1 MADSIRIFQLAKE
14 LNISH
19 TDILDFLKSKDISVS
34 SHMSPIDGKTQ
45 QIVYTEFAKDRQ
57 SAERDRKEQ
66 VRKEIH
72 DSKVVMKTKS
82 VKKFQILSVQEQRE
96 AEKKKAESKAVETSK
111 DEGKS
116 KKAPAEIKPKKKLR
130 KITLREPE
138 NKDDGKKAKKHKDDI
153 KKDNSAVKRLK
164 KTLASIDS
172 GPKKKSYK
180 KLKKDSNA
188 VDGDQ
193 IRVVELSEYASIDE
207 VAKVL
212 DVGTSEVI
220 GKCLQMGILATV
232 NQRLEWDVI
241 ELIAGEYDVEL
252 KKYEEVV
259 DDLFVTAHSEEE
271 LTNAIQRAPVVT
283 IMGHVDHGKT
293 SILDYIRETKVA
305 AGESGGIT
313 QRVGAYQVVH
323 NENAIT
329 FLDTPGHE
337 AFTAMRA
344 RGAQSTDIVIL
355 VVAADDSVMPQTI
368 EAINHAKA
376 AEVPIVVAINKID
389 KQGANPDIVKR
400 ELSEKNVLVE
410 EWGGKIQSVNT
421 SAITGEGIDALME
434 AILLEAEVLD
444 LKANVD
450 IDCKGIVID
459 SKLDKGLGPVATV
472 LIQKGTL
479 KIGTPFICN
488 NHPGKVRAIMNER
501 NERVKEAKPS
511 DPVQIL
517 GFDQVPQ
524 AGDIF
529 AEVENESDLK
539 KIANERQRIKRE
551 IDLQMVQKTSLDS
564 ISAQIKE
571 GDINNL
577 NIIIKADAD
586 GSIEALIQSIEK
598 INNDEV
604 GVDIVH
610 KGVGNVTESDV
621 LLAQA
626 SQAIIIG
633 FGVQVP
639 SNTKLLASQNNV
651 EIRAYSIIYQI
662 VEDVKMAVE
671 GLLKPDMV
679 EEVIGVAV
687 VKESFKIPKI
697 GFIAGSQVESGKIT
711 RDSFVR
717 LIREEEELVSKGSI
731 TSLKRFKDDVAS
743 VDSGM
748 ECGISVEGVKK
759 YFEGDRIVAYKINE
773 IKRTLADS
781 WIISHFLDQKEY
793 HNKF

>member
-1 MADSIRIFQLAKE
+1 MTDSIRIFQLAKE

-19 TDILDFLKSKDISVS
+19 NDILDFLKSKDISVS

-45 QIVYTEFAKDRQ
+45 QLVYTEFAKDRQ

-82 VKKFQILSVQEQRE
+82 VKKFKIMSLEDQRKSGAKKTE
-96 AEKKKAESKAVETSK
+96 KNVEKVEKKDTSSKEKKPVVAE
-111 DEGKS
+111 
-116 KKAPAEIKPKKKLR
+116 PKKKLR
-130 KITLREPE
+130 KISLRQPE
-138 NKDDGKKAKKHKDDI
+138 NQEDKKMALKDKEEL
-153 KKDNSAVKRLK
+153 KKDSSAVKRLK
-164 KTLASIDS
+164 KTLASMDS

-180 KLKKDSNA
+180 KTKKDSKDISA
-188 VDGDQ
+188 DEK
-193 IRVVELSEYASIDE
+193 RVIELAEYASIDE
-207 VAKVL
+207 IAKVL
-212 DVGTSEVI
+212 DVTTSEVI
-220 GKCLQMGILATV
+220 SKCLQIGILATV

-259 DDLFVTAHSEEE
+259 DDLFVTTHSEEE
-271 LTNAIQRAPVVT
+271 LSNASKRAPVVT

-313 QRVGAYQVVH
+313 QRVGAYQVLH
-323 NENAIT
+323 NDNKIT

-368 EAINHAKA
+368 EAINHAQA
-376 AEVPIVVAINKID
+376 AEVPIIVAINKID
-389 KQGANPDIVKR
+389 KQGANADIVKR

-421 SAITGEGIDALME
+421 SAITGEGIDDLME
-434 AILLEAEVLD
+434 AILLESEVLD
-444 LKANVD
+444 LKANVE
-450 IDCKGIVID
+450 IECKGVVID
-459 SKLDKGLGPVATV
+459 SRLDKGLGPVATV

-488 NHPGKVRAIMNER
+488 NFPGKVRAIMNEK
-501 NERVKEAKPS
+501 NERIKEAKPS
-511 DPVQIL
+511 DAVQIL

-524 AGDIF
+524 SGDIF
-529 AEVENESDLK
+529 AEVSNESDLK

-551 IDLQMVQKTSLDS
+551 IDLQMVQKTSLDT

-577 NIIIKADAD
+577 NIIIKADSD

-598 INNDEV
+598 INNEEV

-610 KGVGNVTESDV
+610 KGVGNVSESDV

-626 SQAIIIG
+626 SNAVVIG
-633 FGVQVP
+633 FGVQIP
-639 SNTKLLASQNNV
+639 SNSKLLANQNNV
-651 EIRAYSIIYQI
+651 EIRAYNIIYQV
-662 VEDVKMAVE
+662 VEDIKLAVE
-671 GLLKPDMV
+671 GLLKPDLV
-679 EEVIGVAV
+679 EEIIGVAV

-711 RDSFVR
+711 RDSHVR
-717 LIREEEELVSKGSI
+717 LIREEEELISKGSI
-731 TSLKRFKDDVAS
+731 TSLKRFKDDVNT
-743 VDSGM
+743 VESGL
-748 ECGISVEGVKK
+748 ECGIAIEGVKK
-759 YFEGDRIVAYKINE
+759 FFEGDRIVAFKINE

-781 WIISHFLDQKEY
+781 
-793 HNKF
+793 

>member
-1 MADSIRIFQLAKE
+1 MTDSIRIFQLAKE

-19 TDILDFLKSKDISVS
+19 NDIVDFLKSKGISVT

-72 DSKVVMKTKS
+72 DSKVVMETKS
-82 VKKFQILSVQEQRE
+82 VKKFKIMSVQDQRQQDKVKKAKIKEQE
-96 AEKKKAESKAVETSK
+96 QESKTSSSKAEKVIEVK
-111 DEGKS
+111 
-116 KKAPAEIKPKKKLR
+116 KPKKKLR
-130 KITLREPE
+130 KITLRDSSTPQDKKE
-138 NKDDGKKAKKHKDDI
+138 NKKDKEAI
-153 KKDNSAVKRLK
+153 KKDTSAVKRLK
-164 KTLASIDS
+164 KTLASMDS
-172 GPKKKSYK
+172 SPKKKSYK
-180 KLKKDSNA
+180 KAKKDID
-188 VDGDQ
+188 VDNDSPRS
-193 IRVVELSEYASIDE
+193 IELAEYASIDE
-207 VAKVL
+207 IAKVL
-212 DVGTSEVI
+212 DVSTSEVI
-220 GKCLQMGILATV
+220 GKCLQMGVLATV
-232 NQRLEWDVI
+232 NQRLEWDII
-241 ELIAGEYDVEL
+241 ELIAGEYDVSL
-252 KKYEEVV
+252 SKYEEVV
-259 DDLFVTAHSEEE
+259 DDLFVMAHTDEE
-271 LTNAIQRAPVVT
+271 LVDATNRAPVVT

-313 QRVGAYQVVH
+313 QRVGAYQVDH
-323 NENAIT
+323 NGNKIT

-355 VVAADDSVMPQTI
+355 VVAADDSVMPQTL
-368 EAINHAKA
+368 EAINHSKA

-389 KQGANPDIVKR
+389 KPGSNPDTVKR
-400 ELSEKNVLVE
+400 ELSEKDVLVE
-410 EWGGKIQSVNT
+410 DWGGKIQSVNT

-444 LKANVD
+444 LKANAK
-450 IDCKGIVID
+450 IECKGTVID
-459 SKLDKGLGPVATV
+459 SKLDKGLGAIATV

-488 NHPGKVRAIMNER
+488 NYPGKVRAIMNER
-501 NERVKEAKPS
+501 GERIKTAGPS
-511 DPVQIL
+511 DAVQIL

-524 AGDIF
+524 SGDIF
-529 AEVENESDLK
+529 AEVTNESDLK

-571 GDINNL
+571 GDVNNL
-577 NIIIKADAD
+577 NIIIKADSD
-586 GSIEALIQSIEK
+586 GSIEALIQSLEK
-598 INNDEV
+598 INNEEV

-610 KGVGNVTESDV
+610 RGVGNVTESDV

-626 SQAIIIG
+626 SKAVVIG

-639 SNTKLLASQNNV
+639 SNTRLLANQSNV
-651 EIRAYSIIYQI
+651 EIRAYNIIYQV
-662 VEDVKMAVE
+662 VEDVKLAVE
-671 GLLKPDMV
+671 GLLRPDLV
-679 EEVIGVAV
+679 EEILGEAV

-711 RDSFVR
+711 RDCFTR
-717 LIREEEELVSKGSI
+717 LIREDEELVSKGKI
-731 TSLKRFKDDVAS
+731 VSLKRFKDDVNS
-743 VDSGM
+743 VDSGL
-748 ECGISVEGVKK
+748 ECGIAIEGVKK
-759 YFEGDRIVAYKINE
+759 YFPGDKIVAYKINE
-773 IKRTLADS
+773 IKRKLS
-781 WIISHFLDQKEY
+781 
-793 HNKF
+793 

>member
-1 MADSIRIFQLAKE
+1 MSDSIRIFQLAKE

-19 TDILDFLKSKDISVS
+19 NDILDFLKSKDISVS

-45 QIVYTEFAKDRQ
+45 QLVYTEFAKDRQ

-82 VKKFQILSVQEQRE
+82 VKKFKIMSVEDQRKS
-96 AEKKKAESKAVETSK
+96 EKKKTEPTTDKDKKTKEDKIEAKKSSSAEK
-111 DEGKS
+111 
-116 KKAPAEIKPKKKLR
+116 KPKKKLR
-130 KITLREPE
+130 KISLREPE
-138 NKDDGKKAKKHKDDI
+138 KKEDKKQSKKHKDEL
-153 KKDNSAVKRLK
+153 KKDSSAVKRLK

-180 KLKKDSNA
+180 KSKKDLKIE
-188 VDGDQ
+188 DGDQ
-193 IRVVELSEYASIDE
+193 QRVIELAEYSSIDE
-207 VAKVL
+207 IAKVL
-212 DVGTSEVI
+212 DVSTSEVI
-220 GKCLQMGILATV
+220 SKCLQIGILATV

-259 DDLFVTAHSEEE
+259 DDLFVTSHSEEE
-271 LTNAIQRAPVVT
+271 LSDAIERAPVVT

-313 QRVGAYQVVH
+313 QRVGAYQVLH
-323 NENAIT
+323 NENKIT

-337 AFTAMRA
+337 AFTAMRS

-376 AEVPIVVAINKID
+376 AEVPIIVAINKMD
-389 KQGANPDIVKR
+389 KQGANPDVVKR
-400 ELSEKNVLVE
+400 ELSEKDVLVE

-421 SAITGEGIDALME
+421 SAKTGEGIDALME
-434 AILLEAEVLD
+434 AIILEAEVLN
-444 LKANVD
+444 LKANEE

-479 KIGTPFICN
+479 KVGTPFICN
-488 NHPGKVRAIMNER
+488 NFPGKVRAIMNER
-501 NERVKEAKPS
+501 NERIKEAKPS
-511 DPVQIL
+511 DAVQIL

-524 AGDIF
+524 SGDIF
-529 AEVENESDLK
+529 AEVSNESDLK

-551 IDLQMVQKTSLDS
+551 IDLQIVQKTSLDS

-571 GDINNL
+571 GDVNNL
-577 NIIIKADAD
+577 NIIIKADSD

-598 INNDEV
+598 INNEEV

-626 SQAIIIG
+626 SKAVVIG
-633 FGVQVP
+633 FGVQIP
-639 SNTKLLASQNNV
+639 SNSKLLANQNNV
-651 EIRAYSIIYQI
+651 EIRAYSIIYQV
-662 VEDVKMAVE
+662 VEDVTMAVE
-671 GLLKPDMV
+671 GLLKPDLV
-679 EEVIGVAV
+679 EEVLGVAV

-717 LIREEEELVSKGSI
+717 LIRDEEELVSKGSI
-731 TSLKRFKDDVAS
+731 TSLKRFKDDVTT
-743 VDSGM
+743 VDSGL
-748 ECGISVEGVKK
+748 ECGIAIEGVKK
-759 YFEGDRIVAYKINE
+759 FFEGDRIVAYKINE
-773 IKRTLADS
+773 IKRTLA
-781 WIISHFLDQKEY
+781 E
-793 HNKF
+793 N

>member
-1 MADSIRIFQLAKE
+1 MSESIRIFQLAKE

-19 TDILDFLKSKDISVS
+19 NDILDFLKSKDISVS

-82 VKKFQILSVQEQRE
+82 VKKFKIMSVEDQRNS
-96 AEKKKAESKAVETSK
+96 KKKKTEEPTKKDSNIKKTDTKKDAKVEV
-111 DEGKS
+111 
-116 KKAPAEIKPKKKLR
+116 KPKKKLR
-130 KITLREPE
+130 KISLREPE
-138 NKDDGKKAKKHKDDI
+138 KKEDKKQTKKHKDEI
-153 KKDNSAVKRLK
+153 KKDSSAVKRLK

-180 KLKKDSNA
+180 KTKKDSKLD
-188 VDGDQ
+188 DGDQ
-193 IRVVELSEYASIDE
+193 TRTIELAEYASIDE
-207 VAKVL
+207 IAKVL
-212 DVGTSEVI
+212 DVPTSEVI

-259 DDLFVTAHSEEE
+259 DDLFVTAHSDEE
-271 LTNAIQRAPVVT
+271 LSGAIERAPVVT

-313 QRVGAYQVVH
+313 QRVGAYQVLH
-323 NENAIT
+323 NKNKIT

-410 EWGGKIQSVNT
+410 EWGGKVQSVNT
-421 SAITGEGIDALME
+421 SAITGVGIDELME

-444 LKANVD
+444 LKANEE

-479 KIGTPFICN
+479 KVGTPFICN

-501 NERVKEAKPS
+501 NERILEAKPS

-577 NIIIKADAD
+577 NIIIKADSD

-626 SQAIIIG
+626 SQAIVIG
-633 FGVQVP
+633 FGVQIP

-679 EEVIGVAV
+679 EEIIGVAV

-711 RDSFVR
+711 RDCFVR
-717 LIREEEELVSKGSI
+717 LIREEEEFVSKGSI

-781 WIISHFLDQKEY
+781 
-793 HNKF
+793 

>member
-96 AEKKKAESKAVETSK
+96 SEKKKAELKNDSSSKTSK
-111 DEGKS
+111 KKE
-116 KKAPAEIKPKKKLR
+116 KAPVEAKPKKKLR
-130 KITLREPE
+130 KISLREPE
-138 NKDDGKKAKKHKDDI
+138 KVETKKAKKHKDEI

-180 KLKKDSNA
+180 KLKKDSKA
-188 VDGDQ
+188 VDSDQ
-193 IRVVELSEYASIDE
+193 VRAVELAEYATIDE
-207 VAKVL
+207 IAKVL

-259 DDLFVTAHSEEE
+259 DDLFVTAHSDEE
-271 LTNAIQRAPVVT
+271 LTNAIERAPVVT

-313 QRVGAYQVVH
+313 QRVGAYQVMH
-323 NENAIT
+323 NENKIT

-444 LKANVD
+444 LKANEE

-501 NERVKEAKPS
+501 NERIKEAKPS

-781 WIISHFLDQKEY
+781 
-793 HNKF
+793 

>member
-1 MADSIRIFQLAKE
+1 MSDSIRIFQLAKE

-19 TDILDFLKSKDISVS
+19 NDILDFLKSKDISVS

-45 QIVYTEFAKDRQ
+45 QLVYTEFAKDRQ

-82 VKKFQILSVQEQRE
+82 VKKFKIMSVEDQRK
-96 AEKKKAESKAVETSK
+96 AEKKKAESPSKEDKSSKETDVKKETSK
-111 DEGKS
+111 EK
-116 KKAPAEIKPKKKLR
+116 KPKKKLR
-130 KITLREPE
+130 KISLREPE
-138 NKDDGKKAKKHKDDI
+138 NKEDKKQSKKHKDEL

-164 KTLASIDS
+164 KTLASMDAS
-172 GPKKKSYK
+172 PKKKSYK
-180 KLKKDSNA
+180 KTKKDASQ
-188 VDGDQ
+188 VDENQ
-193 IRVVELSEYASIDE
+193 KRTIELAEYASIDE
-207 VAKVL
+207 IAKVL
-212 DVGTSEVI
+212 DVSTSEVI

-241 ELIAGEYDVEL
+241 ELIASEYDVEL

-259 DDLFVTAHSEEE
+259 DDLFVTSHSEEE
-271 LTNAIQRAPVVT
+271 LSNAQERAPVVT

-293 SILDYIRETKVA
+293 SILDYIRESKVA

-313 QRVGAYQVVH
+313 QRVGAYQVLH
-323 NENAIT
+323 NENKIT

-400 ELSEKNVLVE
+400 ELSEKDVLVE
-410 EWGGKIQSVNT
+410 DWGGKIQSVNT
-421 SAITGEGIDALME
+421 SAITGEGIDDLME

-444 LKANVD
+444 LKANQD

-459 SKLDKGLGPVATV
+459 SRLDKGLGPVATV

-479 KIGTPFICN
+479 SIGTPFICN
-488 NHPGKVRAIMNER
+488 NHPGKVRAIMNEN
-501 NERVKEAKPS
+501 NERINEAKPS

-577 NIIIKADAD
+577 NIIIKADSD

-610 KGVGNVTESDV
+610 KGVGKVTESDV

-633 FGVQVP
+633 FGVQIP

-711 RDSFVR
+711 RDCFVR

-781 WIISHFLDQKEY
+781 
-793 HNKF
+793 

>member
-1 MADSIRIFQLAKE
+1 MSESIRIFQLAKE

-45 QIVYTEFAKDRQ
+45 QLVYTEFSKDRQ

-82 VKKFQILSVQEQRE
+82 VKKFKIMSVEDQRKS
-96 AEKKKAESKAVETSK
+96 EKKKAEEPIK
-111 DEGKS
+111 DKKDS
-116 KKAPAEIKPKKKLR
+116 KKTEAKKEAPVEKKPKKKLR
-130 KITLREPE
+130 KISLREPE
-138 NKDDGKKAKKHKDDI
+138 KKQDQKQIKKHKDEL
-153 KKDNSAVKRLK
+153 KKDSSAVKRLK
-164 KTLASIDS
+164 KTLASMDAS
-172 GPKKKSYK
+172 PKKKSYK
-180 KLKKDSNA
+180 KSKKD
-188 VDGDQ
+188 VGLEDGDQ
-193 IRVVELSEYASIDE
+193 KRTIELAEYASIDE
-207 VAKVL
+207 IAKVL
-212 DVGTSEVI
+212 DVSTSEVI

-259 DDLFVTAHSEEE
+259 DDLFVTSHSEEE
-271 LTNAIQRAPVVT
+271 LSNATERAPVVT

-313 QRVGAYQVVH
+313 QRVGAYQVLH
-323 NENAIT
+323 KNNKIT

-400 ELSEKNVLVE
+400 ELSEKDVLVE
-410 EWGGKIQSVNT
+410 DWGGKIQSVHT
-421 SAITGEGIDALME
+421 SAQTGEGLDDLME

-444 LKANVD
+444 LKANQD

-459 SKLDKGLGPVATV
+459 SRLDKGLGPVATV

-479 KIGTPFICN
+479 SIGTPFICN
-488 NHPGKVRAIMNER
+488 NHPGKVRAIMNEN
-501 NERVKEAKPS
+501 NERITEARPS

-577 NIIIKADAD
+577 NIIIKADSD

-633 FGVQVP
+633 FGVQIP

-711 RDSFVR
+711 RDCFVR
-717 LIREEEELVSKGSI
+717 LIREEEEFVSKGSI

-781 WIISHFLDQKEY
+781 
-793 HNKF
+793 

>member
-501 NERVKEAKPS
+501 NERINEAKPS

-781 WIISHFLDQKEY
+781 
-793 HNKF
+793 

>member
-1 MADSIRIFQLAKE
+1 MSDSIRIFQLAKE

-45 QIVYTEFAKDRQ
+45 QLVYTEFAKDRQ

-82 VKKFQILSVQEQRE
+82 VKKFKIMSVEDQRKSDKKRDE
-96 AEKKKAESKAVETSK
+96 APIKDDTTDKKTEERKE
-111 DEGKS
+111 
-116 KKAPAEIKPKKKLR
+116 APAKKKPKKKLR
-130 KITLREPE
+130 KISLREPE
-138 NKDDGKKAKKHKDDI
+138 KKEDKKQTKKHKDELE
-153 KKDNSAVKRLK
+153 KDSSAVKRLK
-164 KTLASIDS
+164 KTLASMDAS
-172 GPKKKSYK
+172 PKKKTYK
-180 KLKKDSNA
+180 KSKKETLIED
-188 VDGDQ
+188 VDKKRT
-193 IRVVELSEYASIDE
+193 IELAEYSSIDE
-207 VAKVL
+207 IAKVL
-212 DVGTSEVI
+212 DVSTSEVI

-241 ELIAGEYDVEL
+241 ELIAGEYNVEL

-259 DDLFVTAHSEEE
+259 DDLFVTSHSAEE
-271 LTNAIQRAPVVT
+271 LSNAIERGPVVT

-293 SILDYIRETKVA
+293 SILDFIRETKVA

-313 QRVGAYQVVH
+313 QRVGAYQVTH
-323 NENAIT
+323 NKNKIT

-389 KQGANPDIVKR
+389 KQGANPDVVKR
-400 ELSEKNVLVE
+400 ELSEKDVLVE
-410 EWGGKIQSVNT
+410 DWGGKIQSVHT
-421 SAITGEGIDALME
+421 SAKTGEGIDDLME

-444 LKANVD
+444 LKANQE

-479 KIGTPFICN
+479 RIGMPFICN

-501 NERVKEAKPS
+501 NERIKEAKPS

-571 GDINNL
+571 GDISNL
-577 NIIIKADAD
+577 NIIIKADSD

-626 SQAIIIG
+626 SQGIIIG
-633 FGVQVP
+633 FGVQIP

-711 RDSFVR
+711 RDCFVR

-731 TSLKRFKDDVAS
+731 TSLKRFKDDVTS

-773 IKRTLADS
+773 IKRTLA
-781 WIISHFLDQKEY
+781 
-793 HNKF
+793 

>member
-82 VKKFQILSVQEQRE
+82 VKKFQLLSVQEQRE

-111 DEGKS
+111 DEGES
-116 KKAPAEIKPKKKLR
+116 KKAAAEIKPKKKLR

-180 KLKKDSNA
+180 KLKKDLNV

-501 NERVKEAKPS
+501 NERIKEAKPS

-781 WIISHFLDQKEY
+781 
-793 HNKF
+793 

>member
-1 MADSIRIFQLAKE
+1 MSDSIRIFQLAKE

-19 TDILDFLKSKDISVS
+19 NDILDFLKSKDISVS

-82 VKKFQILSVQEQRE
+82 VKKFKIMSVQDQRK
-96 AEKKKAESKAVETSK
+96 AEKKKTVTKNEKEQK
-111 DEGKS
+111 LIEKKEGI
-116 KKAPAEIKPKKKLR
+116 KKTLEEKKPKKKLR
-130 KITLREPE
+130 KISLREPE
-138 NKDDGKKAKKHKDDI
+138 KREDKKQLKKHKDEL
-153 KKDNSAVKRLK
+153 KKDSSAVKRLK

-180 KLKKDSNA
+180 KSKKDSTNE
-188 VDGDQ
+188 DDNQ
-193 IRVVELSEYASIDE
+193 KRTIELAEYASIDE
-207 VAKVL
+207 IAKVL
-212 DVGTSEVI
+212 DVPSSEVI

-232 NQRLEWDVI
+232 NQRLDWDVI

-252 KKYEEVV
+252 NKYEEVV
-259 DDLFVTAHSEEE
+259 DDLFVTTHTAEE
-271 LTNAIQRAPVVT
+271 LSEAIDRAPVVT

-313 QRVGAYQVVH
+313 QRVGAYQVLH
-323 NENAIT
+323 NENKIT

-337 AFTAMRA
+337 AFTAMRS

-376 AEVPIVVAINKID
+376 AEVPIIVAINKVD
-389 KQGANPDIVKR
+389 KQGSNPDVVKR
-400 ELSEKNVLVE
+400 ELSEKDVLVE
-410 EWGGKIQSVNT
+410 DWGGKIQSVNT
-421 SAITGEGIDALME
+421 SAKTGEGIDALME
-434 AILLEAEVLD
+434 AILLEAEVLN
-444 LKANVD
+444 LKANEN

-488 NHPGKVRAIMNER
+488 NFPGKVRAIMNER
-501 NERVKEAKPS
+501 NERIKEAKPS
-511 DPVQIL
+511 DAVQIL

-524 AGDIF
+524 SGDIF

-577 NIIIKADAD
+577 NIIIKADSD

-598 INNDEV
+598 IHNDEV

-633 FGVQVP
+633 FGVQIP

-671 GLLKPDMV
+671 GLLKPDMI
-679 EEVIGVAV
+679 EEVIGTAI

-711 RDSFVR
+711 RDCFVR

-731 TSLKRFKDDVAS
+731 ISLKRFKDDVVS

-759 YFEGDRIVAYKINE
+759 YFEGDRIVAYRINE

-781 WIISHFLDQKEY
+781 
-793 HNKF
+793 

>member
-1 MADSIRIFQLAKE
+1 MTDSIRIFQLAKE

-19 TDILDFLKSKDISVS
+19 NDILDFLKSKDISVS

-45 QIVYTEFAKDRQ
+45 QLVYTEFAKDRQ

-82 VKKFQILSVQEQRE
+82 VKKFKIMSLEDQRKSGAKKTE
-96 AEKKKAESKAVETSK
+96 KNVEKVEKKDTSSKEKKPVVVES
-111 DEGKS
+111 
-116 KKAPAEIKPKKKLR
+116 KKKLR
-130 KITLREPE
+130 KISLRQPE
-138 NKDDGKKAKKHKDDI
+138 NQEDKKMARKDKEEL
-153 KKDNSAVKRLK
+153 KKDSSAVKRLK
-164 KTLASIDS
+164 KTLASMDS

-180 KLKKDSNA
+180 KTKKDSKDISA
-188 VDGDQ
+188 DEK
-193 IRVVELSEYASIDE
+193 RVIELAEYASIDE
-207 VAKVL
+207 IAKVL
-212 DVGTSEVI
+212 DVTTSEVI
-220 GKCLQMGILATV
+220 SKCLQIGILATV

-259 DDLFVTAHSEEE
+259 DDLFVTTHSEEE
-271 LTNAIQRAPVVT
+271 LSNASKRAPVVT

-313 QRVGAYQVVH
+313 QRVGAYQVLH
-323 NENAIT
+323 NDNKIT

-368 EAINHAKA
+368 EAINHAQA
-376 AEVPIVVAINKID
+376 AEVPIIVAINKID
-389 KQGANPDIVKR
+389 KQGANADIVKR

-421 SAITGEGIDALME
+421 SAITGEGIDDLME
-434 AILLEAEVLD
+434 AILLESEVLD
-444 LKANVD
+444 LKANVE
-450 IDCKGIVID
+450 IECKGVVID
-459 SKLDKGLGPVATV
+459 SRLDKGLGPVATV

-488 NHPGKVRAIMNER
+488 NFPGKVRAIMNEK
-501 NERVKEAKPS
+501 NERIKEAKPS
-511 DPVQIL
+511 DAVQIL

-524 AGDIF
+524 SGDIF
-529 AEVENESDLK
+529 AEVSNESDLK

-551 IDLQMVQKTSLDS
+551 IDLQMVQKTSLDT

-577 NIIIKADAD
+577 NIIIKADSD

-598 INNDEV
+598 INNEEV

-610 KGVGNVTESDV
+610 KGVGNVSESDV

-626 SQAIIIG
+626 SNAVVIG
-633 FGVQVP
+633 FGVQIP
-639 SNTKLLASQNNV
+639 SNSKLLANQNNV
-651 EIRAYSIIYQI
+651 EIRAYNIIYQV
-662 VEDVKMAVE
+662 VEDIKLAVE
-671 GLLKPDMV
+671 GLLKPDFV
-679 EEVIGVAV
+679 EEIIGVAV

-711 RDSFVR
+711 RDSHVR
-717 LIREEEELVSKGSI
+717 LIREEEELISKGSI
-731 TSLKRFKDDVAS
+731 TSLKRFKDDVNT
-743 VDSGM
+743 VESGL
-748 ECGISVEGVKK
+748 ECGIAIEGVKK
-759 YFEGDRIVAYKINE
+759 FFEGDRIVAFKINE

-781 WIISHFLDQKEY
+781 
-793 HNKF
+793 